1 MSRHSARSS
10 VTPLPQVAAGVSS
23 LAVRVARVARV
34 VLLSGGFGDVWI
46 DSPMHHAARSRAESR
61 ALVVAAFKAAFM
73 TAFVA
78 TSAMPR
84 FAQNIQL

>member
-23 LAVRVARVARV
+23 LAVRAARVARM
-34 VLLSGGFGDVWI
+34 VLLSGGFGDVRI
-46 DSPMHHAARSRAESR
+46 DSPMPHAARRGAESR
-61 ALVVAAFKAAFM
+61 ALVVAAFEAAFM

-78 TSAMPR
+78 TSAIPC
-84 FAQNIQL
+84 FAQNTQL